1 MEKKHV
7 YLFSEGNKDMKGILG
22 GKGANL
28 AEMKRIGLP
37 IPPGFT
43 ISCEASLIYYEDKAI
58 LDKIK
63 QAVLQALESVEH
75 ETGKKFNDPE
85 NPLLV
90 SVRSGS
96 VVSMPGMMDT
106 VLNLGINDDI
116 VMGLVKRTGNRR
128 FALDSYRRF
137 IQMFGDVVMGIKHE
151 EFEAILSS
159 YKEEIG
165 PDAKDTNLTE
175 RDLEDIIKEYKAHY
189 KKEIGDEFPT
199 DPVKQLFLAI
209 EAVFKSWNNPRAM
222 TYRKINKIP
231 NYGTAVNVQSM
242 VFGNMGMDSA
252 TGVAFTRNPSTGEK
266 KYYGE
271 FLVNAQGEDVV
282 AGIRTPEEIQEMAKY
297 LPDAYQQLL
306 DIFEKLEKHYKD
318 MQDVEF
324 TVEKEKLYMLQCR
337 SGKRTTTA
345 AVKIAMDMLREG
357 MIDEKTAIMR
367 IDAYQIDQ
375 LLHKHIDDKNE
386 IPEFA
391 TGLAASPGA
400 AIGQVVFSADDA
412 EHWVNQQGKK
422 TILCRPETKPDD
434 IHGLVV
440 SEGVITQ
447 HGGMTSHAAVVAR
460 GMGKPCI
467 AGIESIKIDVEN
479 KVIIAR
485 GGEVMIKEGDI
496 VSIDGSTGKIYSGPV
511 KLIEP
516 GISGDFKEI
525 LRLADKYRKLGVRAN
540 ADTPLDAQNAIKF
553 GAEGVGLCRT
563 EHMFMAM
570 DRLPVVQQMILAK
583 DKKTLDRALRRI
595 EQMQTDDFYAIL
607 KEMAG
612 KPVIIRLLDPPL
624 HEFLPPLEALV
635 LETQELKLLNG
646 DPKHIAANEELLK
659 EIRSLSEANPML
671 GLRGCRLGITRP
683 EINEMQVRA
692 IINAGVKLKKEGID
706 AKPKIMIPLVGTI
719 NELRIIEPE
728 LRKTAKEIIESSG
741 VTLGYE
747 FGTMIEIPR
756 AALTAGEIAQNAE
769 FFSFGTNDL
778 TQMTFGY
785 SRDDAEGKFLPQ
797 YIEKKILEYSHFQRV
812 DQVGVGRLIKMAVQ
826 EGRVTR
832 PTLSCGVC
840 GEHGG
845 DPDSIDF
852 FHKVGLDYVSCS
864 PFRLPIARMAAA
876 QAAIRA
882 EKSK

>member
-1 MEKKHV
+1 
-7 YLFSEGNKDMKGILG
+7 MKEILG

-28 AEMKRIGLP
+28 AEMRRIGLP

-43 ISCEASLIYYEDKAI
+43 ISCEASLIYYEDKKI
-58 LDKIK
+58 LDKIRP
-63 QAVLQALESVEH
+63 AVLEALKHVENQ
-75 ETGKKFNDPE
+75 TGKKFNDPE

-116 VMGLVKRTGNRR
+116 VSGLIKKTGNRR

-159 YKEEIG
+159 YKDEIG
-165 PDAKDTNLTE
+165 PDAKDTDLSE

-189 KKEIGDEFPT
+189 KKEIGEDFPT
-199 DPVKQLFLAI
+199 DPVTQLFLAI
-209 EAVFKSWNNPRAM
+209 EAVFKSWNNARAI
-222 TYRKINKIP
+222 TYRKLNKIP
-231 NYGTAVNVQSM
+231 NYGTAVNVQTM
-242 VFGNMGMDSA
+242 AFGNMGNDSA

-271 FLVNAQGEDVV
+271 FLINAQGEDVV
-282 AGIRTPEEIQEMAKY
+282 AGIRTPEPIAEMEKY
-297 LPDAYQQLL
+297 LPGAYHQLL
-306 DIFEKLEKHYKD
+306 DIFEKLEQHYKD
-318 MQDVEF
+318 MQDIEF
-324 TVEKEKLYMLQCR
+324 TIEKEKLYMLQCR
-337 SGKRTTTA
+337 SGKRTTAA
-345 AVKIAMDMLREG
+345 AVKIAMDMLHEG
-357 MIDEKTAIMR
+357 MIDEKTALMR

-375 LLHKHIDDKNE
+375 LLHKRVDDAKNT
-386 IPEFA
+386 IKEFA

-400 AIGQVVFSADDA
+400 AIGQVVFDADEA
-412 EHWVNQQGKK
+412 ERWVKEGGKK
-422 TILCRPETKPDD
+422 VILCRPETKPDD
-434 IHGLVV
+434 IHGMIVA
-440 SEGVITQ
+440 EGVITKN
-447 HGGMTSHAAVVAR
+447 GGMTSHAAVVAR
-460 GMGKPCI
+460 QYGKPCV
-467 AGIESIKIDVEN
+467 AGIQSLAIDLEN
-479 KVIIAR
+479 KLIIAN
-485 GGEVMIKEGDI
+485 GGEIMIKEGDV
-496 VSIDGSTGKIYSGPV
+496 VSMDGSRGNIYIGPV
-511 KLIEP
+511 PLIEP
-516 GISGDFKEI
+516 TISGDFQDI
-525 LRLADKYRKLGVRAN
+525 LMLADKYRRLGVRAN
-540 ADTPLDAQNAIKF
+540 ADTPNDVKNSLKF
-553 GAEGVGLCRT
+553 GAEGIGLCRT
-563 EHMFMAM
+563 EHMFMAI

-595 EQMQTDDFYAIL
+595 EQMQTDDFYTIL

-624 HEFLPPLEALV
+624 HEFLPQLEGLL
-635 LETQELKLLNG
+635 LETQELKLTNG
-646 DPKHIAANEELLK
+646 DPKRIAANEELLA
-659 EIRSLSEANPML
+659 EIRSLAEANPML

-706 AKPKIMIPLVGTI
+706 AKPKIMIPLVGTV

-728 LRKTAKEIIESSG
+728 LRKTAKDIIDAAG
-741 VTLGYE
+741 VKLEYE
-747 FGTMIEIPR
+747 FGTMIEVPR

-797 YIEKKILEYSHFQRV
+797 YIEKKILEYSPFQRV
-812 DQVGVGRLIKMAVQ
+812 DKTGVGRLIKMAVD
-826 EGRVTR
+826 EGRATR
-832 PTLSCGVC
+832 PSLSCGVC

-852 FHKVGLDYVSCS
+852 FHKSGLDYVSCS
-864 PFRLPIARMAAA
+864 PFRLPVARIAAA

-882 EKSK
+882 QQGK